1 MPVEKTC
8 KLELTVFI
16 ENPNHEI
23 GLLGL
28 KWYVC
33 QTMAKMVI
41 SFAYQFEETFETVFL
56 WELPNTK
63 ILFVKIWRTLFA
75 VLAYRA
81 TFEEFPD
88 QMGVSTPSNT
98 PNFRILRRIHKS
110 TGNLG
115 SVMLV
120 VTIWFRISTNP
131 AITSI
136 EGPQ

>member
-41 SFAYQFEETFETVFL
+41 SFAYQFQETFENVFFAT
-56 WELPNTK
+56 LPNTK
-63 ILFVKIWRTLFA
+63 ILFRKN
-75 VLAYRA
+75 LAYSIR
-81 TFEEFPD
+81 
-88 QMGVSTPSNT
+88 S
-98 PNFRILRRIHKS
+98 
-110 TGNLG
+110 
-115 SVMLV
+115 
-120 VTIWFRISTNP
+120 ISLP
-131 AITSI
+131 GYI
-136 EGPQ
+136 